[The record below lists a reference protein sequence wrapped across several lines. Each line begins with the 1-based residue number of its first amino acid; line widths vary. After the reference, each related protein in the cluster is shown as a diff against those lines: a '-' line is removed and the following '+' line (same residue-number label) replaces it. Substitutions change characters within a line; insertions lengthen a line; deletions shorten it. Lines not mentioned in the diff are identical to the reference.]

1 MDCTKEEFLHEFG
14 IREEEFVQAD
24 ISWEELLEIEAD
36 YEKRMPGLEQV
47 RKNFMDEFIIDK
59 NCGFHSFSSRLKQ
72 PKHLL
77 AKIIRKR
84 VENYAK
90 YKDMTIENYQYF
102 ATDLIGVRGLLLYRE
117 DWVNFHQYITEAF
130 SMNKERYAHDDV
142 SNLAALP
149 DYSMAEAPKV
159 HIRKGDY
166 AEIYY
171 NWISPDNIKDGKH
184 YRSIHYILKYQ
195 NEFIEVQVRTLF
207 EEGWGEVDHHILY
220 PYKTSNSMLREY
232 SELLNR
238 LAGMADEMSSFYR
251 RIKDLDT
258 ERFAPKEDM
267 VQKALDEFEDSEHVS
282 DEELLELEAA
292 RAGAAI
298 AKAAGAAMVGG
309 AETADAAI
317 ARAAGITAD
326 TATAGAAETAAGPRI
341 EKSARQTARERAAS
355 LIQAIINE

>member
-1 MDCTKEEFLHEFG
+1 MRVDCTKEEFLREFG

-36 YEKRMPGLEQV
+36 YQKEMPAMEQV

-59 NCGFHSFSSRLKQ
+59 NCGFHSFSSRLKE
-72 PKHLL
+72 PRHLL
-77 AKIIRKR
+77 AKIVRKR
-84 VENYAK
+84 IENYAK
-90 YKDMTIENYQYF
+90 YRDMTLENYRYF

-117 DWVNFHQYITEAF
+117 DWVNFHQYITKAF
-130 SMNKERYAHDDV
+130 CMNKEQYAHDNAA
-142 SNLAALP
+142 NLAALP

-171 NWISPDNIKDGKH
+171 NWIAPDHIKDGKH

-195 NEFIEVQVRTLF
+195 QEFIEVQVRTLF
-207 EEGWGEVDHHILY
+207 EEGWGEVDHHIVY

-258 ERFAPKEDM
+258 SRFEPKEAM
-267 VQKALDEFEDSEHVS
+267 VQKALSKFQ
-282 DEELLELEAA
+282 DEEQSVDLDTIPVKAKGEALA
-292 RAGAAI
+292 VE
-298 AKAAGAAMVGG
+298 KPCVLKT
-309 AETADAAI
+309 AEDMI
-317 ARAAGITAD
+317 RGILD
-326 TATAGAAETAAGPRI
+326 E
-341 EKSARQTARERAAS
+341 
-355 LIQAIINE
+355 